1 MYCPAFTIDNLIGF
15 FNKVYA
21 EGKMESEVAKYLS
34 EAWKEIEQE
43 ESCVEY
49 GVPMKGLKM

>member
-1 MYCPAFTIDNLIGF
+1 MYSPAFTIDDFVEF
-15 FNKVYA
+15 FNKAYA

-34 EAWKEIEQE
+34 DAWKEIEQE
-43 ESCVEY
+43 ESYEQY